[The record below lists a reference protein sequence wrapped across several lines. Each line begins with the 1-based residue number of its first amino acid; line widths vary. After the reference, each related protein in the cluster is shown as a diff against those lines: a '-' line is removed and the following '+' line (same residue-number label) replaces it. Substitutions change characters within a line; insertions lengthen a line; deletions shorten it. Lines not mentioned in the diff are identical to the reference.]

1 VSVGGGGGVG
11 VAVGG
16 GGVGVSVGGSG
27 VGGVGVSIGETI
39 SGITGLTGTEVT
51 ALVGTRVCSK
61 ASTRLGVLVGVGVT
75 RLVTPGPQAK
85 MGARNIIK
93 APGSSIKNLLIKT
106 KTLI

>member
-1 VSVGGGGGVG
+1 MSVGGGGGVG

-27 VGGVGVSIGETI
+27 VGVGVSIGETI